1 MGFGIGIW
9 ESVFNPD
16 FNYGEFAIIEQ
27 DAPATLKPIEI
38 ERFAIIETIKV
49 QP

>member
-1 MGFGIGIW
+1 MNSTMSNAVVPFY
-9 ESVFNPD
+9 PD
-16 FNYGEFAIIEQ
+16 CNCGDFAIIEQ

-38 ERFAIIETIKV
+38 ERFAIIETIEA